1 MRKVSGIDQNDPPSL
16 SGSTALTEIVLM
28 KVSNILV
35 PHDEAAAAFI
45 QKMKAGELTH
55 ADFKR
60 VRNYKFHKKYF
71 ALLDFAFEQWEP
83 RGNLT
88 YKGMPVAKNKDRF
101 RKDLIIL
108 AGFYES
114 TVNIRSEVRLEA
126 KSISFAQMDEIEFE
140 ALYNETINVILQRV
154 LTKYTRDDL
163 DAVVERLLRFDR

>member
-1 MRKVSGIDQNDPPSL
+1 
-16 SGSTALTEIVLM
+16 LTEIVLM

-60 VRNYKFHKKYF
+60 LRNYKFHKKYF

-83 RGNLT
+83 SGELT
-88 YKGMPVAKNKDRF
+88 YQGMPVAKNKERF

-114 TVNIRSEVRLEA
+114 TVNLRGEVRLEPRSMA
-126 KSISFAQMDEIEFE
+126 FSQMDENEF
-140 ALYNETINVILQRV
+140 AHMYSATVDVILRRI
-154 LTKYTRDDL
+154 LTRYTREDL
-163 DAVVERLLRFDR
+163 DEVVNQLLRFT

>member
-1 MRKVSGIDQNDPPSL
+1 M
-16 SGSTALTEIVLM
+16 TEIVLM

-35 PHDEAAAAFI
+35 PHDEAATAFI

-83 RGNLT
+83 HGGLT
-88 YKGMPVAKNKDRF
+88 YKDMPVAKNKERF

-114 TVNIRSEVRLEA
+114 TVNLRSEVRLEA
-126 KSISFAQMDEIEFE
+126 KSISFGLMDEVEFE
-140 ALYNETINVILQRV
+140 QLYNATVEVVLRRILTR
-154 LTKYTRDDL
+154 YTREDL
-163 DAVVERLLRFDR
+163 DEVINQLLRFT

>member
-1 MRKVSGIDQNDPPSL
+1 
-16 SGSTALTEIVLM
+16 M

-60 VRNYKFHKKYF
+60 VRNYRFHKKYF

-83 RGNLT
+83 RDGLT
-88 YKGMPVAKNKDRF
+88 YQGMPVAKNKERF

-114 TVNIRSEVRLEA
+114 TVNLRSEVRLEA
-126 KSISFAQMDEIEFE
+126 KSISFGLMDEVEFE
-140 ALYNETINVILQRV
+140 QLYNATVDVVLRRILTR
-154 LTKYTRDDL
+154 YTRQDL
-163 DAVVERLLRFDR
+163 DEVVNQLLRFT